1 MTKKT
6 KQYLLLITFAIG
18 LFAALT
24 NFDIVLSIANKIF
37 NLFLP
42 LIVGLVIAFILS
54 VPMKGFENL
63 ITKIFSKT
71 KYKPKGKTLNIIGF
85 VLTIVSVAFTLFIV
99 FRLALPEIIASVQ
112 TIIDTIIKKWPK
124 WMNILSEYN
133 IDTKQLSNVMSNID
147 LASLATKLTGGAEI
161 FIGSI
166 FNISVSIVSGVITTL
181 IAIVISVYT
190 LLSREALARQTKKL
204 IYACTKNNIADKI
217 CYIAKRTQDIFT
229 KFLSGQCV
237 EAFILGILM
246 FLAFTIFRL
255 PYAGL
260 IGVLA
265 GVCTFVPYVGAFV
278 AFSVGTFLVLISDPS
293 KVIIT
298 IIVYL
303 VVQFIETQFIYPHV
317 VGNSVGL
324 SPLLTLVAALIGGDL
339 FGLFGIIF
347 FIPFTAVIYSLLSEF
362 INELIKK
369 KQIVIDEKTEV

>member
-147 LASLATKLTGGAEI
+147 LASLATKPTGGAEI
-161 FIGSI
+161 FIGAI
-166 FNISVSIVSGVITTL
+166 FNNSVSIDSGVITTL

-217 CYIAKRTQDIFT
+217 CSKQ
-229 KFLSGQCV
+229 
-237 EAFILGILM
+237 
-246 FLAFTIFRL
+246 TID
-255 PYAGL
+255 
-260 IGVLA
+260 V
-265 GVCTFVPYVGAFV
+265 
-278 AFSVGTFLVLISDPS
+278 
-293 KVIIT
+293 
-298 IIVYL
+298 
-303 VVQFIETQFIYPHV
+303 
-317 VGNSVGL
+317 
-324 SPLLTLVAALIGGDL
+324 
-339 FGLFGIIF
+339 
-347 FIPFTAVIYSLLSEF
+347 
-362 INELIKK
+362 
-369 KQIVIDEKTEV
+369 

>member
-24 NFDIVLSIANKIF
+24 NFDVVLSIANKIF

-85 VLTIVSVAFTLFIV
+85 VLTIISVTFTLFIV

-124 WMNILSEYN
+124 WMNILNEYN

-204 IYACTKNNIADKI
+204 IYACTKNSIADKI

-303 VVQFIETQFIYPHV
+303 VVQFIESQFIYPHV

-362 INELIKK
+362 INERIKK
-369 KQIVIDEKTEV
+369 KQIVIDKKTEV

>member
-362 INELIKK
+362 INERMKK

>member
-112 TIIDTIIKKWPK
+112 TIIDTIIKKRQK

-324 SPLLTLVAALIGGDL
+324 SPLITLVAALIGGDL

>member
-85 VLTIVSVAFTLFIV
+85 VLTIVSVTFTLFIV

-190 LLSREALARQTKKL
+190 LLSREALSRQTKKL

-362 INELIKK
+362 INERIKK